1 MTLATRIGV
10 MNNGVIVQTAE
21 PHEVYEYPSNRFVAE
36 FIGNVNLF
44 EGTVVGDERDSASIH
59 CADTENLI
67 HVDHGISCAPNQQ
80 VSVAI
85 RPEKFRIPRE
95 APASLV
101 NTTQGIVTE
110 VAYMGSQSIYKVRL
124 PSGKEVRITQPN
136 VQRDADDRFTWDDHV
151 YLAWDADS
159 SVVLT
164 S

>member
-1 MTLATRIGV
+1 
-10 MNNGVIVQTAE
+10 
-21 PHEVYEYPSNRFVAE
+21 
-36 FIGNVNLF
+36 
-44 EGTVVGDERDSASIH
+44 
-59 CADTENLI
+59 
-67 HVDHGISCAPNQQ
+67 
-80 VSVAI
+80 
-85 RPEKFRIPRE
+85 